1 MPITRSHQLGG
12 DYVETQILLKFIYLY
27 YIIIKLKNKYKKINK

>member
-12 DYVETQILLKFIYLY
+12 DYVETQILKFIYLY
-27 YIIIKLKNKYKKINK
+27 ILYYNKIKK